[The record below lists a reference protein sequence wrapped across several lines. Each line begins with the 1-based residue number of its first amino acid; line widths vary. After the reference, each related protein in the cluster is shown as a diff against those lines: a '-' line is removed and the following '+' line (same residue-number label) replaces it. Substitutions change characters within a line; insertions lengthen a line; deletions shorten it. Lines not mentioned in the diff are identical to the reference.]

1 MRRKYIFLLVLFT
14 ATVYAQVNVNQTE
27 PKKINA
33 FTSYGLA
40 LEFNGGYSQSYL
52 IGVAFEEHL
61 FTFRYTDGREWTSPR
76 ASLGGSYEYP
86 YRVIRSMSLM
96 YNNIYSEHLRMG
108 FGASLSRGNMRG
120 EQLFV
125 DLSGDKSVIWYE
137 DISYVTI
144 GATYDLTIIP
154 FIIERLQ
161 IEIFLRGE
169 VNFNRFYNTIGIGL
183 GYTFPNF

>member
-1 MRRKYIFLLVLFT
+1 MRRRYIFLLLLFSAT
-14 ATVYAQVNVNQTE
+14 AHAQVNVNQTE

-40 LEFNGGYSQSYL
+40 LELNGGYSQSYL
-52 IGVAFEEHL
+52 MGVAFEEHL
-61 FTFRYTDGREWTSPR
+61 FTFRYTDGREWTRPSV
-76 ASLGGSYEYP
+76 SLGGSYEYP

-96 YNNIYSEHLRMG
+96 YNNIYNEHLRMG

-120 EQLFV
+120 DLLMV
-125 DLSGDKSVIWYE
+125 DLTGDKSVTWYE
-137 DISYVTI
+137 DISYVSI
-144 GATYDLTIIP
+144 GATYDITVIP
-154 FIIERLQ
+154 FILERLQ
-161 IEIFLRGE
+161 FELFIRGE